1 MKDLVITASISY
13 YDIVFMAYI
22 SIIPY
27 NPSPKT
33 CDSILR
39 YKRLGNKPCFIFFTW
54 PIAGVVNGLAIV
66 FFFWPIL
73 KAVRER
79 LWVARGLPQKV

>member
-1 MKDLVITASISY
+1 
-13 YDIVFMAYI
+13 
-22 SIIPY
+22 
-27 NPSPKT
+27 
-33 CDSILR
+33 
-39 YKRLGNKPCFIFFTW
+39 
-54 PIAGVVNGLAIV
+54 VNGLAIV